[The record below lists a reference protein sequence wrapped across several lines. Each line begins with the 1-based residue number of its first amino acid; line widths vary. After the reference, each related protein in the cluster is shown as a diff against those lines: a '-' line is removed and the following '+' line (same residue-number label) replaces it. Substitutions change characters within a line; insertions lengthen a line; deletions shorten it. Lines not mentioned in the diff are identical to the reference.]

1 MALKEELIN
10 YDWHEVY
17 VDDVNESYNAFLD
30 IFLTLYN
37 RHCPV
42 KEYRQDL
49 KKNKKPW
56 LTKGLEKACKKKNSL
71 YREFLKHRTKEK
83 ENKYKRYKNRLTAI
97 IRTHKKAYYDKLLE
111 IHKNDIKGTWK
122 VLNDMIKKSNKK
134 NFATYVV
141 KNGDTV
147 VENTE
152 DIVNIFNDFFVNVG
166 PNLAKDITK
175 WEKDDKTF
183 NFAIENN
190 NSMFLGGVCESEVLE
205 VVRKSKNKK
214 STDRN
219 SIDMSLIK
227 QVINSILQPFTY
239 ICNKSFQTGTFPE
252 NMKIAKVIPIYK
264 NGDKHMVSNYRPVS
278 LLPQFSKILE
288 KLFVKRLDDY
298 IDKYRILNDHQYG
311 FRKNR
316 STSLA
321 VMEFAENIATAVDQK
336 QHTVGVFIDLRKA
349 FDTID
354 HSILL
359 RKCEMYGIRG
369 VTQNWLKS
377 YLQNRSQYVSIGNTN
392 SQLRNVTCGVPQ
404 GSVLGPKLFILYLN
418 DIFMASSKLKFTI
431 FADDTNL
438 LYSGVNMKQILE
450 IVEKELSKLKK
461 WFDVNKLSLNEDKTK
476 FMVFGGARG
485 SDDIKLKIN
494 EIEIERVYE
503 TKFLGVIIDHKL
515 CWKPQIEYIKRKM
528 SKAVAILYKT
538 RDLLSKKCLHMLYC
552 SLVMPYMSYCVEIW
566 GNVYKTNLDP
576 IIKLQKKAIRVIN
589 KAGYLQSSNPLFVES
604 GLLKFLDIVYLKT
617 MEFMFHV
624 KSKNLPFCIQKI
636 FKLRKGHYNLRG
648 MFVFE
653 KCKVRT
659 NVKYHSVSVIGVKLW
674 NELKDEVKL
683 CSSLLSF
690 KKNLIG
696 QIMKGYES
704 NMFTK

>member
-1 MALKEELIN
+1 
-10 YDWHEVY
+10 
-17 VDDVNESYNAFLD
+17 
-30 IFLTLYN
+30 
-37 RHCPV
+37 
-42 KEYRQDL
+42 
-49 KKNKKPW
+49 
-56 LTKGLEKACKKKNSL
+56 
-71 YREFLKHRTKEK
+71 
-83 ENKYKRYKNRLTAI
+83 
-97 IRTHKKAYYDKLLE
+97 
-111 IHKNDIKGTWK
+111 
-122 VLNDMIKKSNKK
+122 MIKKSNKK

-141 KNGDTV
+141 KTGDTV

-219 SIDMSLIK
+219 SIDMTLIK

-461 WFDVNKLSLNEDKTK
+461 WFDVNKLSLNEDKQN
-476 FMVFGGARG
+476 
-485 SDDIKLKIN
+485 LW
-494 EIEIERVYE
+494 
-503 TKFLGVIIDHKL
+503 FLVVLG
-515 CWKPQIEYIKRKM
+515 E
-528 SKAVAILYKT
+528 
-538 RDLLSKKCLHMLYC
+538 
-552 SLVMPYMSYCVEIW
+552 VMI
-566 GNVYKTNLDP
+566 
-576 IIKLQKKAIRVIN
+576 
-589 KAGYLQSSNPLFVES
+589 
-604 GLLKFLDIVYLKT
+604 
-617 MEFMFHV
+617 
-624 KSKNLPFCIQKI
+624 
-636 FKLRKGHYNLRG
+636 
-648 MFVFE
+648 
-653 KCKVRT
+653 
-659 NVKYHSVSVIGVKLW
+659 
-674 NELKDEVKL
+674 
-683 CSSLLSF
+683 
-690 KKNLIG
+690 
-696 QIMKGYES
+696 
-704 NMFTK
+704 